1 MDQVSILLWV
11 SLIAAVPVAA
21 AGLLLRRGAL
31 EKGLPL
37 RHGMIGWALILAA
50 ILLALAA
57 GYFFWRMNAA
67 GGPILD

>member
-21 AGLLLRRGAL
+21 AGLILRRRAL
-31 EKGLPL
+31 AQGLAFP
-37 RHGMIGWALILAA
+37 RDIAGWALILGA
-50 ILLALAA
+50 ILLALVT

-67 GGPILD
+67 GG

>member
-1 MDQVSILLWV
+1 MDTVSILLWV

-21 AGLLLRRGAL
+21 AGLILRRRAL
-31 EKGLPL
+31 AQGLTFP
-37 RHGMIGWALILAA
+37 RDIAGWALIAGA

-67 GGPILD
+67 GG